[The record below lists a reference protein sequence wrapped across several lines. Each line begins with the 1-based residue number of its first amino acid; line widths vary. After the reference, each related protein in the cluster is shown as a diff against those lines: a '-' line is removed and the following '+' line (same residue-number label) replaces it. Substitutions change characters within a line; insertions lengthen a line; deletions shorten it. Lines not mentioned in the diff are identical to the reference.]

1 MALRKKNFIWYTLS
15 CYTST
20 PYQKIQKK
28 TNWLMDRAWR
38 VNSKQHILSRYCC
51 RDTSVAEEEAEGVL
65 EGEALEVEEACRP
78 ILQWP
83 LKAE

>member
-1 MALRKKNFIWYTLS
+1 MLHLHTLPKVTKK
-15 CYTST
+15 
-20 PYQKIQKK
+20 KRK

-38 VNSKQHILSRYCC
+38 VNCKQQILSRCCC

>member
-1 MALRKKNFIWYTLS
+1 
-15 CYTST
+15 
-20 PYQKIQKK
+20 
-28 TNWLMDRAWR
+28 MDRAWR
-38 VNSKQHILSRYCC
+38 VNCKQQILSRCCC